1 MENFVSYGQFNV
13 VQQFYSINLNA
24 QLVNGMTHFDLAVHL
39 EKIVLLYDTLGR
51 T

>member
-1 MENFVSYGQFNV
+1 MMSNNF
-13 VQQFYSINLNA
+13 SINLNA

-39 EKIVLLYDTLGR
+39 EKLILLLDTLGR